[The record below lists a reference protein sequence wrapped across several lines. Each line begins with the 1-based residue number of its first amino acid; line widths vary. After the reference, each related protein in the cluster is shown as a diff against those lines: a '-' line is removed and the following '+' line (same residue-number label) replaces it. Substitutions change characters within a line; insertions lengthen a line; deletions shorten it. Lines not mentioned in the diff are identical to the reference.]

1 MSTRI
6 KQDDIIEI
14 NEAYLRIG
22 TYSGVAKELGYSPST
37 VKKYVQKD
45 YISQKESFISPP
57 SNIEDIEYQLENN
70 STPLSVL
77 QTDGILNITEDE
89 RIGIYKIW
97 GEMSI

>member
-37 VKKYVQKD
+37 VRKYVQKD

-70 STPLSVL
+70 PTPLSVL
-77 QTDGILNITEDE
+77 RTDGILNITEDE

>member
-45 YISQKESFISPP
+45 YISQKESFILPP
-57 SNIEDIEYQLENN
+57 SNIEDIEDKLEGNP
-70 STPLSVL
+70 TPLSVL
-77 QTDGILNITEDE
+77 QSDGILNITEDE